1 MRSDLANRLPRPAD
15 RWFHRRRDS
24 ARRPPLRP
32 SGDPG
37 LEDAHARR
45 GAPEQRRAVRGVY
58 VGGHVLSGKSLNQFP
73 TSNSQLPRFYS
84 PSTLTLI
91 VSQSPV
97 IVACLSSPACTTSL
111 CMPGDNCMSI
121 VFLPSPKCTHGLAF
135 GITEPTGKQSV
146 STPRW

>member
-1 MRSDLANRLPRPAD
+1 
-15 RWFHRRRDS
+15 
-24 ARRPPLRP
+24 RRPPLRP
-32 SGDPG
+32 SGDSG
-37 LEDAHARR
+37 LEDADARR

-58 VGGHVLSGKSLNQFP
+58 VGGNGISGKSLNQFP
-73 TSNSQLPRFYS
+73 TSNSHYS

-111 CMPGDNCMSI
+111 CIPGDNCMSI

-135 GITEPTGKQSV
+135 G
-146 STPRW
+146 